1 MSTEWDQEDFSRAD
15 EIINLANSQLGKAT
29 KGKVSASLMFASARY
44 CSWVSASGFSDGAEM
59 ASMREQTIDY
69 FVDQYREALTQNLD
83 DYIEGFADYMSKD

>member
-1 MSTEWDQEDFSRAD
+1 MSTDWDQEDFARAD
-15 EIINLANSQLGKAT
+15 EIINLANSQLGEAT
-29 KGKVSASLMFASARY
+29 KGKVSASLMFATARY
-44 CSWVSASGFSDGAEM
+44 CSWVSATGFSDGAEM